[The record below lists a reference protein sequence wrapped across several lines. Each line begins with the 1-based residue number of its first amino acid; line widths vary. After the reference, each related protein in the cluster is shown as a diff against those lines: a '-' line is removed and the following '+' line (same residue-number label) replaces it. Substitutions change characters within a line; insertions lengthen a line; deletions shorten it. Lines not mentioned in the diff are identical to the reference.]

1 MDTTTKHP
9 MRVQA
14 PFVDTDEIE
23 TVITALKKSYMKWLS
38 EEDIY
43 HPEIIRILEAKP
55 EYASSQYS
63 GGSWWD
69 DDELIEQA
77 IEVILETR
85 KASATLLQRKLNLWF
100 ARAARVMDE
109 LEKRGVVW
117 PQDGARAREIL
128 I

>member
-1 MDTTTKHP
+1 L
-9 MRVQA
+9 RVQA

-23 TVITALKKSYMKWLS
+23 KVITALKENYMKWLS
-38 EEDIY
+38 EDDIY

-55 EYASSQYS
+55 EYAAGQYS
-63 GGSWWD
+63 WWWWGD
-69 DDELIEQA
+69 DDEIIEQA

-100 ARAARVMDE
+100 ARAARIMDE

-128 I
+128 M

>member
-1 MDTTTKHP
+1 

-23 TVITALKKSYMKWLS
+23 KVITALKKSYMKWLS

-55 EYASSQYS
+55 EYASNQYS
-63 GGSWWD
+63 SGSWWD
-69 DDELIEQA
+69 DDALIEQA

>member
-9 MRVQA
+9 LRVQA

-23 TVITALKKSYMKWLS
+23 KVIHSLKSSYMKWLQ

-43 HPEIIRILEAKP
+43 HPEIMRILESKA
-55 EYASSQYS
+55 EYSSWLMSS
-63 GGSWWD
+63 GGNSD
-69 DDELIEQA
+69 DDEIVEQA

-109 LEKRGVVW
+109 LEKRGIVW
-117 PQDGARAREIL
+117 PQDGAKPRDIL
-128 I
+128 V